1 MKLILVL
8 VAAASAGGVKAHDV
22 PREITIAWDCGD
34 PLTPFAWQS
43 VKPSVPDTDA
53 VYRLA
58 NAILCASKT
67 DELVGDVT
75 RQLEDVV
82 SHSSYGTGDAA
93 EEFRILRK
101 ARAAEYVHYF
111 EGSSEWTY
119 EVVVRPDGEIELVAS
134 NEACV
139 DVTNLRHR
147 NGQWWIYEVGDACD

>member
-1 MKLILVL
+1 MRMAFAVL
-8 VAAASAGGVKAHDV
+8 MAATVGSPAAQDF
-22 PREITIAWDCGD
+22 PRETQIGWDCGN
-34 PLTPFAWQS
+34 PPS
-43 VKPSVPDTDA
+43 PSVWQRLEPAAPDSDA

-58 NAILCASKT
+58 NAILCEKKT
-67 DELVGDVT
+67 DALVANVT
-75 RQLEDVV
+75 HQLDDVV
-82 SHSSYGTGDAA
+82 THSSYGTGDAA

-101 ARAAEYVHYF
+101 ARAAEYFHYF